1 VKIVWLLLWR
11 LNAGW
16 GILIS
21 CLIRTRSIND
31 TSTTPSQINRE
42 SATSFMSSDEIAHTT
57 EVVPSPTL
65 NSSHGQV
72 SMRTVA
78 FVLTSIALAVV
89 CVALALEYFVA
100 ERLPELTEEKLR
112 AAMTLWQKAGP
123 ASYDMDIEL
132 RGVRPGQVHV
142 EVRNKEVE
150 LETRDGR
157 TPGRWTWD
165 TWSVPGLFD
174 TLSQDL
180 DIAQDPEQQIQ
191 AAPGTTWRPRCEFDP
206 RLGYPQRYHRLVS
219 GGPEVY
225 WRVTA
230 FQPK

>member
-1 VKIVWLLLWR
+1 MFR
-11 LNAGW
+11 
-16 GILIS
+16 
-21 CLIRTRSIND
+21 
-31 TSTTPSQINRE
+31 
-42 SATSFMSSDEIAHTT
+42 DEIADTSNG
-57 EVVPSPTL
+57 VPSPSV
-65 NSSHGQV
+65 NSSRSNL

-78 FVLTSIALAVV
+78 FVVASFALALV
-89 CVALALEYFVA
+89 CLVLALEYFVA

-112 AAMTLWQKAGP
+112 AAMALWQTAGP

-132 RGVRPGQVHV
+132 RGARPGQVHV
-142 EVRNKEVE
+142 EVHNKEVE

-165 TWSVPGLFD
+165 TWSIPGLFD

-191 AAPGTTWRPRCEFDP
+191 AAPGTIWRTRCEFDSK
-206 RLGYPQRYHRLVS
+206 LGYPAKYHRLVS

-230 FQPK
+230 FQSK